1 MPFNINSSVAS
12 AADPHHAADG
22 AAHAAVANPPRGG
35 VVSIVRNLLEKY
47 ARFNLGLLSHG
58 MHAFSAPQA
67 GSESSLDTRA
77 YTKLIFDQVQHRIS
91 GKQDELEATLRRMEE
106 LLNAAAAQPAAGAA
120 PRPGPQ
126 PRPQSGPQAGAQPS
140 CEPTP
145 PQEAPHAAH
154 AEPAEPA
161 EPARPEPDRQ
171 QHARRQADQ
180 RRAEQMR
187 RTLAEAGEA
196 NALSLLGGQ
205 AVPGSHG
212 HFDHHNAWSD
222 DGDADLQAELRE
234 RELYEAQLARPPSRG
249 ETDHG

>member
-22 AAHAAVANPPRGG
+22 AAHAAVASPPRGG
-35 VVSIVRNLLEKY
+35 PVSIVRNLFAKY
-47 ARFNLGLLSHG
+47 VRFNLGLLSHG
-58 MHAFSAPQA
+58 MHAFSPPQG

-91 GKQDELEATLRRMEE
+91 GKQNELEATLRRMEE
-106 LLNAAAAQPAAGAA
+106 LLNAAAAQPAAAAA
-120 PRPGPQ
+120 PPPRPQPGPQ
-126 PRPQSGPQAGAQPS
+126 PGPQPS
-140 CEPTP
+140 CQPTP

-205 AVPGSHG
+205 TVPGSHG
-212 HFDHHNAWSD
+212 HVDHHNAWSD
-222 DGDADLQAELRE
+222 DGDAALQAELRE